1 MSKLYTDTLNGLKE
15 AVEISK
21 GNIPLKQKPNMLAP
35 TFTTDA
41 DLESVLTDTRLT
53 ESSNGSYKWR
63 EMIREVE
70 RLGRPLTEEEA
81 EKYKANTMNYDDPS
95 VSERYIRDNKNHS

>member
-21 GNIPLKQKPNMLAP
+21 GNIPLKQKPMPAP
-35 TFTTDA
+35 TYIP

-53 ESSNGSYKWR
+53 KPSNGSYRGKD
-63 EMIREVE
+63 MIEEVK
-70 RLGRPLTEEEA
+70 RLGRPLTEEEV
-81 EKYKANTMNYDDPS
+81 ERYKANTMNYDDPS
-95 VSERYIRDNKNHS
+95 VSEKYVRGNAGSN

>member
-21 GNIPLKQKPNMLAP
+21 GNIPLKQKPNMPAP
-35 TFTTDA
+35 TYIP

>member
-21 GNIPLKQKPNMLAP
+21 GIPLKQKLNIP
-35 TFTTDA
+35 

-53 ESSNGSYKWR
+53 EPSNRSYKWR
-63 EMIREVE
+63 DMIEEVK
-70 RLGRPLTEEEA
+70 RLGRPLTKEEA
-81 EKYKANTMNYDDPS
+81 ERYKVNAMSYDDPS
-95 VSERYIRDNKNHS
+95 VS

>member
-53 ESSNGSYKWR
+53 EPSNGSYKWH

-70 RLGRPLTEEEA
+70 RLGRPLTEKEA
-81 EKYKANTMNYDDPS
+81 EKYKINTMNYDDPS
-95 VSERYIRDNKNHS
+95 VSERYVRSNKNQT

>member
-21 GNIPLKQKPNMLAP
+21 GNIPLEHKPNMLAP

-53 ESSNGSYKWR
+53 ESSNGSYRWKD
-63 EMIREVE
+63 MIEEVK
-70 RLGRPLTEEEA
+70 RLGRPLTEEEV
-81 EKYKANTMNYDDPS
+81 ERYKANTMNYDDPS
-95 VSERYIRDNKNHS
+95 VSEKYVRGNAGSN

>member
-35 TFTTDA
+35 TYIP

-53 ESSNGSYKWR
+53 KPSNGSYRWKD
-63 EMIREVE
+63 MIEEVK
-70 RLGRPLTEEEA
+70 RLGRPLTEEEV
-81 EKYKANTMNYDDPS
+81 ERYKANTMNYDDPS
-95 VSERYIRDNKNHS
+95 VSEKYVRGNAGSN

>member
-1 MSKLYTDTLNGLKE
+1 MSKLYTDTLTGLKE

-21 GNIPLKQKPNMLAP
+21 GIPLKQKLNMPAP

-53 ESSNGSYKWR
+53 IPSNGSYRWKD
-63 EMIREVE
+63 MIEE
-70 RLGRPLTEEEA
+70 TKKLGRPLTEEEA
-81 EKYKANTMNYDDPS
+81 ERYKIN
-95 VSERYIRDNKNHS
+95 E

>member
-1 MSKLYTDTLNGLKE
+1 MSKFYTDTLNGLKE

-21 GNIPLKQKPNMLAP
+21 GNITLKQKPNMPAP

-53 ESSNGSYKWR
+53 KPSDGSYRWK

-70 RLGRPLTEEEA
+70 RLGRPLTEEE
-81 EKYKANTMNYDDPS
+81 T
-95 VSERYIRDNKNHS
+95 ERYKINE

>member
-1 MSKLYTDTLNGLKE
+1 MSIYKNTLNGLKE
-15 AVEISK
+15 AIEISK
-21 GNIPLKQKPNMLAP
+21 GIPLKQKPNMPAP

-53 ESSNGSYKWR
+53 KPSDGSYRWKD
-63 EMIREVE
+63 MIEEVK

-81 EKYKANTMNYDDPS
+81 ERYKIN
-95 VSERYIRDNKNHS
+95 E

>member
-1 MSKLYTDTLNGLKE
+1 MSIYKNTLNGLKE

-21 GNIPLKQKPNMLAP
+21 GNIPLKQKPNMPAP

-53 ESSNGSYKWR
+53 KPSNRSYRWKD
-63 EMIREVE
+63 MIEEVK
-70 RLGRPLTEEEA
+70 RLGRPLTEEEV
-81 EKYKANTMNYDDPS
+81 ERYKANTMNYDDPS
-95 VSERYIRDNKNHS
+95 VSEKYVRGNKNQT